1 MAVELAIAAAGASR
15 RELGHGEIRHIL
27 LIPLQLECFYPAGLI
42 SLVIFYAL
50 SCASGGLIHSWV
62 HQKDKEKKESVY

>member
-1 MAVELAIAAAGASR
+1 MPTLMAVELAIAAAGASR

-42 SLVIFYAL
+42 CFLHSDL
-50 SCASGGLIHSWV
+50 CANLWGIGVGINPA
-62 HQKDKEKKESVY
+62 KMRN